1 MIAKIKSC
9 GLFGIDGYIVDVEA
23 DVSKG
28 LPAFDVVG
36 LIRQLKNQ
44 ENV

>member
-1 MIAKIKSC
+1 MISKIKSC

-28 LPAFDVVG
+28 LPSFEKVG
-36 LIRQLKNQ
+36 YKVHIDK
-44 ENV
+44 